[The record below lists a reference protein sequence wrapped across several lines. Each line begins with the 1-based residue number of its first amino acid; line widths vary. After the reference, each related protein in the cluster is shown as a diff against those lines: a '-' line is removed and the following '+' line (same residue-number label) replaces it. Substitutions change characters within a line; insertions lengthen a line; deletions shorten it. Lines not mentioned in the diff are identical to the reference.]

1 MKKAQA
7 VKFWT
12 ALHENTSVKE
22 TISAFTN
29 KKGYDGKATLRRYAE
44 ADAGFR
50 GGQSS
55 QAVAG
60 KGGWSPEYVN
70 KIRGWW
76 EGAFLSRTVT
86 PLVSDFDAQKHRDA
100 LVEAVIPELKGIDVF
115 PPRDFDLAIFWS
127 RPHEPHWPISKG
139 TINRQDSGPM
149 VCLAVEEKLEWTYLR
164 QHLKNDPIWDAIDAW
179 KQAMVTDFTARS
191 GLLDK
196 IAAEIQAKIG
206 LPVLEDL
213 GYSGNDKDGL
223 GLYYAYTLYEQVF
236 SRAVGIPLA
245 PKCMEDFSFESPRV
259 TRLGGYILV
268 HSHDPSIHT
277 LAVDY
282 LLQAQVSLVELTET
296 RAARAAYEEVLS
308 RTVLVKKHSE
318 RIRLAVAFP
327 EGSTCD
333 GCSQWVTASE

>member
-76 EGAFLSRTVT
+76 EGEFLSRTVT
-86 PLVSDFDAQKHRDA
+86 PLVSDFDTQKHRDTIIK
-100 LVEAVIPELKGIDVF
+100 AVIPELDIDVF

-127 RPHEPHWPISKG
+127 RPNEPHWPISKG
-139 TINRQDSGPM
+139 RIKRQNGEFLVQLTAEDQLE
-149 VCLAVEEKLEWTYLR
+149 LAYLR
-164 QHLKNDPIWDAIDAW
+164 QHLIQDPIWDAIDGW
-179 KQAMVTDFTARS
+179 KQAMVGDIIARFW
-191 GLLDK
+191 LLDK
-196 IAAEIQAKIG
+196 IAAETRSRIRLRVVG
-206 LPVLEDL
+206 DL
-213 GYSGNDKDGL
+213 AGSGNDKDAL
-223 GLYYAYTLYEQVF
+223 GLYYAYTIYDQVF
-236 SRAVGIPLA
+236 SRAVGISLA
-245 PKCMEDFSFESPRV
+245 PKCMGDFTFESPRI
-259 TRLGGYILV
+259 TRLGQYIV
-268 HSHDPSIHT
+268 VRSHNLSLHT
-277 LAVDY
+277 LAISY
-282 LLQAQVSLVELTET
+282 LLEAQVSLVELTET

-308 RTVLVKKHSE
+308 RRASVRKHSD

-333 GCSQWVTASE
+333 GCSRWVTAPE